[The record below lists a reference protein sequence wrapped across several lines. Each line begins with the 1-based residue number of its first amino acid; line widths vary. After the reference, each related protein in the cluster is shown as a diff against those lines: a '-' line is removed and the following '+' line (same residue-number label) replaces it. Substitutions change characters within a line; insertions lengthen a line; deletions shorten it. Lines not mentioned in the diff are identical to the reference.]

1 MINKNKKRA
10 STEELTKRI
19 SGTSK
24 EEVSRIL
31 EILLRQN
38 VIEIRQQGT
47 VKESIKI
54 LNYEPGKKG
63 SYNNSQLGLQAIDGR
78 LKKLEDS
85 VNIWLKTESSYIES
99 MKTENAFLRREIT
112 ELTGLLE
119 SFTNIIKRQN
129 QSSVNEKK
137 SPEIYEQI
145 DVSVP
150 QENKENKENNYCFS
164 GSDDDNLIDSNEE
177 NDGRQN
183 YKTDNLQEQL
193 ETARKKYHD
202 DFWSKNGEIKKP
214 DIYKEPLSWEDD
226 TILITGNSIINNID
240 EKGISTKIANVPVK
254 VRPFSGA
261 TIDDMYNYIQPLLQK
276 KPKTIILHIGTNDA
290 PNKTS
295 QDIVN
300 SLLDMRSFI
309 VKKLPECKVVL
320 STPVKRTDNG
330 KAMYTLIKVNKVLHE
345 LKIDMVDNDNVTDK
359 HLSRKGLHLN
369 MKGAGRLANNF
380 INKIRSNINVNVDI

>member
-1 MINKNKKRA
+1 M
-10 STEELTKRI
+10 
-19 SGTSK
+19 
-24 EEVSRIL
+24 
-31 EILLRQN
+31 
-38 VIEIRQQGT
+38 
-47 VKESIKI
+47 
-54 LNYEPGKKG
+54 
-63 SYNNSQLGLQAIDGR
+63 
-78 LKKLEDS
+78 
-85 VNIWLKTESSYIES
+85 NIWLKTESSYIES

-129 QSSVNEKK
+129 QSSMNEKK
-137 SPEIYEQI
+137 SPEICEQI

-150 QENKENKENNYCFS
+150 QENKENNYCFR

-193 ETARKKYHD
+193 ETVRKKYHD
-202 DFWSKNGEIKKP
+202 DFLSKNGEIKKP
-214 DIYKEPLSWEDD
+214 DIYKEPRSWEDD
-226 TILITGNSIINNID
+226 TILITGDSILNNID
-240 EKGISTKIANVPVK
+240 EKGISTQIANVPVK

-261 TIDDMYNYIQPLLQK
+261 TIDDMYNYIQSLLQK

-300 SLLDMRSFI
+300 SLLDMRSII

-320 STPVKRTDNG
+320 PTPVKRTDNG
-330 KAMYTLIKVNKVLHE
+330 KA
-345 LKIDMVDNDNVTDK
+345 NVY
-359 HLSRKGLHLN
+359 
-369 MKGAGRLANNF
+369 
-380 INKIRSNINVNVDI
+380 INKSK